1 MALYAADSR
10 TGELLLLP
18 DQMSAAVVFV
28 YRSPPSLAA
37 CSTSLR
43 ALARTLREVGV
54 PPLTKSTDFFMELL
68 ASEAGGHTPSPYEE
82 IESAPL
88 HSYLTISARGIEM
101 HRYPTFADLYQPD
114 IDYREQLDLAAEEI
128 VENAA
133 LAAAQP
139 YAHQPS
145 DRRGRQP
152 TRRCGADGRRCRFLL
167 RLLLRRERCHPR
179 AGHTRRIAGHMG
191 GWTMTK
197 HPGTSSAFR
206 IAGDMQ
212 KRLATLEASEGVK
225 SVGQHEGG
233 SLRAEGVV
241 LTGYN
246 GEAIRSFYSHRV
258 EQVSPG
264 EFSADAYMRAVWP
277 EALWSPDSG
286 WATLRSSRRSAAR
299 WTEMSVRRETP
310 ASRPRRSAIISTS
323 RPATDTSPGIRRW
336 SQPLSRSVHAA
347 VLPGDGPVGHVRAP
361 CGPRD
366 RPHHLRPVPPSG
378 TEGPRGAVRLDE
390 VLR

>member
-1 MALYAADSR
+1 
-10 TGELLLLP
+10 
-18 DQMSAAVVFV
+18 
-28 YRSPPSLAA
+28 
-37 CSTSLR
+37 
-43 ALARTLREVGV
+43 
-54 PPLTKSTDFFMELL
+54 
-68 ASEAGGHTPSPYEE
+68 
-82 IESAPL
+82 
-88 HSYLTISARGIEM
+88 
-101 HRYPTFADLYQPD
+101 
-114 IDYREQLDLAAEEI
+114 
-128 VENAA
+128 
-133 LAAAQP
+133 
-139 YAHQPS
+139 
-145 DRRGRQP
+145 
-152 TRRCGADGRRCRFLL
+152 
-167 RLLLRRERCHPR
+167 
-179 AGHTRRIAGHMG
+179 
-191 GWTMTK
+191 MTK

-347 VLPGDGPVGHVRAP
+347 VLPRRWSGWPCPCPLADRVTGRITFDLFRLLAPKALEVPFDSMKFSGEVRAEWEQLP
-361 CGPRD
+361 LKKLSEVPEAVYDRRTPPPPRPPRRRSAGWPYQRSPQRTSLVLERSPVSPRPISRVRSCTGGSCAISPAGRSPPPFWTHSTLSDCGC
-366 RPHHLRPVPPSG
+366 
-378 TEGPRGAVRLDE
+378 
-390 VLR
+390 